1 MCQLNRVKDEV
12 RLPLLQKSSHQ
23 KLHFLKNYSSVLS
36 LFINELIS
44 ISLISY
50 PLILTGLFLYFRSFV
65 SLFYLGGLGDATL
78 AGGSLAVAFANI
90 TGYSLFSGL
99 TMGVESICSQAI
111 GAKRYNLVRATIKR
125 AIFLLLITSLPVIF
139 LWINIEKILVML
151 KQDKKLASEA
161 HTFLLCSVPDLIA
174 QSFLHPLRVYLRTRS
189 KTLPLSICTAMASL
203 LHLPMTLF
211 FVKYLDLGIKG
222 IALSGVV
229 SNFNLVVFIFVYIRF
244 FEEKLSVDKDEDEIT
259 EETYEDS
266 VREWKKLL
274 CLAIPSCISVC
285 LEWWCY
291 EIMILLCGFLLD
303 PKASVASMGI
313 LIQITSLV
321 YIFPNSLSLGVST
334 RVGNELG
341 SNQPKKARR
350 AAIVGLGLSIALGFT
365 ALTFTVSLRNTW
377 ATFFTNDKEI
387 MKLTALALPIV
398 GLCELGNCPQTT
410 GCGVLRGSAR
420 PKIGANINGV
430 AFYAVGIPVGAVLA
444 FWFGFGF
451 KGLWLGMLAA
461 QIICVVGMM
470 VATCR
475 TNWELEAER
484 AKELTAVNGGD
495 GEDDVEAGKVENEGG
510 LSQRR
515 SLGDNDFVLN

>member
-1 MCQLNRVKDEV
+1 MSQSNRVRDEV
-12 RLPLLQKSSHQ
+12 TIPLLQKSSHQ
-23 KLHFLKNYSSVLS
+23 KLHFLKDYSSVPS
-36 LFINELIS
+36 VYINEAIS
-44 ISLISY
+44 IGKISY
-50 PLILTGLFLYFRSFV
+50 PLVLTGLFLYVRSFV
-65 SLFYLGGLGDATL
+65 SLSFLGGLGDATL
-78 AGGSLAVAFANI
+78 AGGSLAAAFANI

-99 TMGVESICSQAI
+99 TMGVESICSQAF
-111 GAKRYNLVRATIKR
+111 GARRYNHVSATIR
-125 AIFLLLITSLPVIF
+125 RGIILLLVTSLPVAL
-139 LWINIEKILVML
+139 LWMNMEKILLIL

-161 HTFLLCSVPDLIA
+161 HIFLLYSVPDLVA
-174 QSFLHPLRVYLRTRS
+174 QSFLHPLRVYLRTQS
-189 KTLPLSICTAMASL
+189 KTLPLSICTVVASF
-203 LHLPMTLF
+203 LHLPVTFLL
-211 FVKYLDLGIKG
+211 VSYLGLGIKG

-229 SNFNLVVFIFVYIRF
+229 SNFNLVAFLFIYICF
-244 FEEKLSVDKDEDEIT
+244 LEEKLSVDEDEKVT

-291 EIMILLCGFLLD
+291 EIMILLCGFLID

-341 SNQPKKARR
+341 SNQPQRAKR

-365 ALTFTVSLRNTW
+365 AFTFTVSVRNTW
-377 ATFFTNDKEI
+377 AMFFTDDKEI
-387 MKLTALALPIV
+387 MKLTAMALPIV

-430 AFYAVGIPVGAVLA
+430 AFYAVGIPVGAVMA

-461 QIICVVGMM
+461 QITCVIGMM
-470 VATCR
+470 AATCR
-475 TNWELEAER
+475 TDWELEAER
-484 AKELTAVNGGD
+484 AKELTTAVDSGSSD
-495 GEDDVEAGKVENEGG
+495 DDVKEDVEAGMVKI
-510 LSQRR
+510 
-515 SLGDNDFVLN
+515 